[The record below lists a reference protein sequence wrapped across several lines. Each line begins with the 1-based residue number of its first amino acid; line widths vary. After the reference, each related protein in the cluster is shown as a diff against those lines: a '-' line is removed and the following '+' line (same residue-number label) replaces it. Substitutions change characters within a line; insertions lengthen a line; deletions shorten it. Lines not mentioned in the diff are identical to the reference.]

1 MVKTK
6 AEEVVVDDKKFMST
20 FLKTNKDS
28 HYNFLEERYYKVSS
42 GSLTLDSVLDGGF
55 GPGLHRNVG
64 INSGGKTSEALEV
77 CRNFFATLPDAK
89 AVFFNAEGR
98 LGKDIKERSGLTYVY
113 DPNDWNNHTVLVIDT
128 NIYEA
133 VAEAIEGLIHQ
144 DTKTF
149 YFMLVDSVDA
159 LVLKNDIKKTFED
172 SSKVAGGAVIASTL
186 MKRNAIPLQ
195 KKGHMAFFL
204 SQVRSDVQLDPYAP
218 KQIRQIS
225 GTGGNALLHYA
236 NIILDFQPRF
246 KGDLIATDEKSPPS
260 PSNPLL
266 GHWCK
271 VIIKKSNNEKNNFQV
286 TYPIKYGVKHGTSI
300 WREKEIIDCLL
311 AWEFLEKGGAW
322 FNFSA
327 DIVEDSGGLITAE
340 KIQGLNAVYEYLSK
354 NQPVVEFLYTH
365 LQKHILPAAIEH
377 IDEA

>member
-1 MVKTK
+1 MAKNKETE
-6 AEEVVVDDKKFMST
+6 AVVFDDKKLMAG
-20 FLKTNKDS
+20 LLRDNKDS
-28 HYNFLEERYYKVSS
+28 HYNLLEERYYKISS

-77 CRNFFATLPDAK
+77 CRNFFKSIPKSKGIA
-89 AVFFNAEGR
+89 FNAEGR
-98 LGKDIKERSGLTYVY
+98 LVKEIKDRSGITFVS
-113 DPNDWNNHTVLVIDT
+113 DPELWENHTVLVIDT
-128 NIYEA
+128 NIYEV
-133 VAEAIEGLIHQ
+133 VAQFIESLIQQ
-144 DTKTF
+144 DTDTF

-159 LVLKNDIKKTFED
+159 LVLKNDLKKGFDE
-172 SSKVAGGAVIASTL
+172 SNKVAGGAVIASSL

-236 NIILDFQPRF
+236 NVILDFQPRF
-246 KGDLIATDEKSPPS
+246 KGDLIASDEKSPPS

-271 VIIKKSNNEKNNFQV
+271 VIIKKSTNEKNNFQV
-286 TYPIKYGVKHGTSI
+286 TYPIKYGVKNGSSI

-322 FNFSA
+322 FNFSE
-327 DIVEDSGGLITAE
+327 DIIVDSDSLITGE
-340 KIQGLNAVYEYLSK
+340 KMQGLNAVYAFLEK
-354 NQPVVEFLYTH
+354 NKEATDFLYSY
-365 LQKHILPAAIEH
+365 LQKHILPVTEH
-377 IDEA
+377 VDEE